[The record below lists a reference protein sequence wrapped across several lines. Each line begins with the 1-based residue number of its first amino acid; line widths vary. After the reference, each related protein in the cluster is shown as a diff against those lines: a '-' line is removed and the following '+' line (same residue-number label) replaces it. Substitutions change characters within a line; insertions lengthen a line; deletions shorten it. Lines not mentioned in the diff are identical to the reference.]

1 MNGLSVE
8 MNQQKNKLKERLK
21 NMKSR
26 KQSELDSKSQRNM
39 NDWDKEEIQQE
50 QEHLQRLEENYDK
63 LMGMLNNA
71 PSEDLQKIGL
81 ARLKDLLEQP
91 HIDGEQLITQVLSPN
106 CFVLTSLHL
115 VLLSRTIMI
124 CSYVT

>member
-1 MNGLSVE
+1 MIGTR
-8 MNQQKNKLKERLK
+8 KKFNK
-21 NMKSR
+21 
-26 KQSELDSKSQRNM
+26 SKSTFRG
-39 NDWDKEEIQQE
+39 
-50 QEHLQRLEENYDK
+50 LEENYDK

-124 CSYVT
+124 CS